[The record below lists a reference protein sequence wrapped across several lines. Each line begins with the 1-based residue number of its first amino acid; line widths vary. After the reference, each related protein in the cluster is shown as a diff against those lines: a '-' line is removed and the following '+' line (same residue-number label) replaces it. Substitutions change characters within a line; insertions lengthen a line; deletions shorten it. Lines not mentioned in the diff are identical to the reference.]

1 MRDLRDQLM
10 AKRCYYEILEVERNA
25 SDEMIK
31 KSYRKLA
38 LQYHPDRNPDNNE
51 AEEKF
56 KEASE
61 AYEVL
66 RDPEKRRLYDRFG
79 HDGLRNSGFSGFQG
93 FDDIF
98 SSFGDIFE
106 DFFGMGGFGGRQRGR
121 SSARRG
127 ADLRYD
133 MDITLRE
140 AAFGVEKKITVRK
153 HISCTECKGSGAA
166 EGTAPQ
172 TCAACQ
178 GSGRVA
184 QRQGFFSVAT
194 ACPHC
199 RGTGSII
206 AKPCRKCS
214 GSGRQLQDKNLMVK
228 IPAGV
233 ETGMQLKLTG
243 EGEPGERGGQ
253 TGNLYVFI
261 NVEEDEFFK
270 RHNSDIV
277 CQVAVSFSQ
286 AALGGDILVPAL
298 DTADREEKLTIPK
311 GIQSGELL
319 TIKGG
324 GIPYLNRGGRGDQ
337 IVQVI
342 VKTPRKLTKRQEELL
357 RELGELDSQNEGRGL
372 IKNLFG

>member
-1 MRDLRDQLM
+1 MRTMKVELM
-10 AKRCYYEILEVERNA
+10 AKRCYYEILEIERTA
-25 SDEMIK
+25 ADDTIK
-31 KSYRKLA
+31 KSYRKRA
-38 LQYHPDRNPDNNE
+38 LQYHPDRNPDNRE

-66 RDPEKRRLYDRFG
+66 RDPEKRKLYDRFG
-79 HDGLRNSGFSGFQG
+79 HEGLRNSGFSGFQG

-98 SSFGDIFE
+98 SSFGDLFE

-133 MDITLRE
+133 MNITLQE

-153 HISCTECKGSGAA
+153 HVSCTECSGTGAA
-166 EGTAPQ
+166 EGTTPQ
-172 TCAACQ
+172 TCATCKGA
-178 GSGRVA
+178 GRVA

-194 ACPHC
+194 TCPHC
-199 RGTGSII
+199 RGTGII
-206 AKPCRKCS
+206 IEKPCRKCS
-214 GSGRQLQDKNLMVK
+214 GSGKLLQDKNLMVK

-243 EGEPGERGGQ
+243 EGEPGERGSQ
-253 TGNLYVFI
+253 AGNLYVFL

-270 RHNSDIV
+270 RHNNDIV
-277 CQVAVSFSQ
+277 CQVSVSFAQ
-286 AALGGDILVPAL
+286 AALGTEIRVPAL
-298 DTADREEKLTIPK
+298 DQEPREETLAIPR

-319 TIKGG
+319 TIKDG

-357 RELGELDSQNEGRGL
+357 RELGELDSKNEGRGL
-372 IKNLFG
+372 LKNLFS

>member
-1 MRDLRDQLM
+1 M

-25 SDEMIK
+25 SDDMIK

-38 LQYHPDRNPDNNE
+38 LQYHPDRNPDNSQ

-121 SSARRG
+121 SAARRG

-153 HISCTECKGSGAA
+153 HVSCAECSGTGAA
-166 EGTAPQ
+166 DGTTPQ

-184 QRQGFFSVAT
+184 QRQGFFSVAA

-214 GSGRQLQDKNLMVK
+214 GSGRQLQDKSLMVK

-253 TGNLYVFI
+253 PGSLYVFI

-270 RHNSDIV
+270 RHNNDIV
-277 CQVAVSFSQ
+277 CQVAVTFSQ
-286 AALGGDILVPAL
+286 AALGSEVSVPAL
-298 DTADREEKLTIPK
+298 ATEAREEKLTIPK

-324 GIPYLNRGGRGDQ
+324 GIPYLDRSGRGDQ

-342 VKTPRKLTKRQEELL
+342 VTTPRKLTKRQEELL
-357 RELGELDSQNEGRGL
+357 RELGELDSRSEGRGL
-372 IKNLFG
+372 IKNLFS

>member
-1 MRDLRDQLM
+1 MRGPM
-10 AKRCYYEILEVERNA
+10 PKRCYYEILEVERTA
-25 SDEMIK
+25 SDDTIK

-38 LQYHPDRNPDNNE
+38 LQYHPDRNPGNKE

-66 RDPEKRRLYDRFG
+66 RDQEKRRLYDRFG

-133 MDITLRE
+133 MNITLRE
-140 AAFGVEKKITVRK
+140 AAFGVEKKITIRK
-153 HISCTECKGSGAA
+153 HVSCAECSGTGAA
-166 EGTAPQ
+166 DGTTPQ
-172 TCAACQ
+172 TCTTCQ
-178 GSGRVA
+178 GAGRVA

-194 ACPHC
+194 TCPHC
-199 RGTGSII
+199 RGTGTII
-206 AKPCRKCS
+206 AKPCRKCA

-243 EGEPGERGGQ
+243 EGEPGERDGQ
-253 TGNLYVFI
+253 AGNLYVFI
-261 NVEEDEFFK
+261 NVEEDEFYK
-270 RHNSDIV
+270 RHNEPRRPRRPDRAGYRQNS
-277 CQVAVSFSQ
+277 AQ
-286 AALGGDILVPAL
+286 AHQTAGRAPA
-298 DTADREEKLTIPK
+298 
-311 GIQSGELL
+311 
-319 TIKGG
+319 
-324 GIPYLNRGGRGDQ
+324 
-337 IVQVI
+337 
-342 VKTPRKLTKRQEELL
+342 
-357 RELGELDSQNEGRGL
+357 
-372 IKNLFG
+372 

>member
-1 MRDLRDQLM
+1 MD
-10 AKRCYYEILEVERNA
+10 KRCYYEILEIERNA
-25 SDEMIK
+25 SDDTIK

-38 LQYHPDRNPDNNE
+38 LKYHPDRNPSDRE

-79 HDGLRNSGFSGFQG
+79 HDGLKKSGFSGFQG

-106 DFFGMGGFGGRQRGR
+106 DFFGMGGLGGRQRGR
-121 SSARRG
+121 SSVRRG

-133 MDITLRE
+133 MNIDLRE
-140 AAFGVEKKITVRK
+140 ATFGVEKKITVHK
-153 HISCTECKGSGAA
+153 HMPCSACNGSGAA
-166 EGTAPQ
+166 EGTSPQ
-172 TCAACQ
+172 TCSTCQ
-178 GSGRVA
+178 GVGRIA

-194 ACPHC
+194 TCPHC
-199 RGTGSII
+199 RGTGTII
-206 AKPCRKCS
+206 TKPCRKCQ
-214 GSGRQLQDKNLMVK
+214 GSGTQMQDKNLMVK

-243 EGEPGERGGQ
+243 EGEPGELGGPP
-253 TGNLYVFI
+253 GSLYVFI
-261 NVEEDEFFK
+261 DVEEDEIFK
-270 RHNSDIV
+270 RYNNDII
-277 CQVAVSFSQ
+277 CQVPISFSQ
-286 AALGGDILVPAL
+286 AALGTEIKVPAL
-298 DTADREEKLTIPK
+298 AKEPKQEKLKIPK
-311 GIQSGELL
+311 GIQSGDLL

-324 GIPYLNRGGRGDQ
+324 GIPYLNRGGVRGDQ

-342 VKTPRKLTKRQEELL
+342 VTTPRKLTKRQEELL
-357 RELGELDSQNEGRGL
+357 RELGKLDTTNGKTGRL
-372 IKNLFG
+372 KKLLS